1 MWNNENKSEISCIL
15 ASLILIENNIEI
27 TDKKIITLLD
37 FAEIKF
43 EKYWPSTYVRLSQNF
58 NLSELMG
65 CNKTSQVS
73 NISVDNIKDLI
84 KDEVHNDKINK
95 KDTKSKDLS
104 SNIES
109 EGGDMGFGLFD

>member
-1 MWNNENKSEISCIL
+1 MWNSDNKSEISCIL
-15 ASLILIENNIEI
+15 ASLILTENNIEI

-43 EKYWPSTYVRLSQNF
+43 EKYWPGTYIRLSQNF

-65 CNKTSQVS
+65 CNKISQIS
-73 NISVDNIKDLI
+73 SISVDDIKNLNKDEENEKKAKIKDP
-84 KDEVHNDKINK
+84 
-95 KDTKSKDLS
+95 S

>member
-27 TDKKIITLLD
+27 SDKKIVTLLD

-65 CNKTSQVS
+65 CNKTSHVS
-73 NISVDNIKDLI
+73 NISVDNIKDLS
-84 KDEVHNDKINK
+84 KDEVNKDKVK
-95 KDTKSKDLS
+95 KKETKLKDPS
-104 SNIES
+104 STLES

>member
-1 MWNNENKSEISCIL
+1 MWNTENKSEISCIL
-15 ASLILIENNIEI
+15 ASLILIENNIQI
-27 TDKKIITLLD
+27 TDKKIVTLLD

-65 CNKTSQVS
+65 CDKTSQ
-73 NISVDNIKDLI
+73 ISSTSLDNIKDLN
-84 KDEVHNDKINK
+84 KDEENK
-95 KDTKSKDLS
+95 KETKLKDPS
-104 SNIES
+104 SNTES

>member
-27 TDKKIITLLD
+27 TDKKIVNLLD

-43 EKYWPSTYVRLSQNF
+43 EKYWPTTFVRLSQNF
-58 NLSELMG
+58 NLSELIG
-65 CNKTSQVS
+65 CSKISQIS
-73 NISVDNIKDLI
+73 NISADNIKDLS
-84 KDEVHNDKINK
+84 KDKVNK
-95 KDTKSKDLS
+95 KETKLKDPS
-104 SNIES
+104 SNLES